1 MEVAARRAVPVSPS
15 CCAALLRYSKAR
27 VLAGSQVSHR
37 AQKLR
42 RSAALCRVHSAAAC
56 SAARSRRRSFGPPAP
71 FFCNVCSALVWRFC
85 HCKRRA
91 GAPRSGAH
99 SAAVPPSHP
108 APLAPQRRLRAATR
122 RARKLG
128 RTGCEAR
135 LVLCAAPPKLGD
147 GCACIRCCAEL
158 ASVGLGDGDSEQEGS
173 AEHCG
178 RSMESVTFA
187 IVVVYV
193 VVGPCVVVRGAG
205 SGSSAI

>member
-135 LVLCAAPPKLGD
+135 LVLLDAPAASAK
-147 GCACIRCCAEL
+147 L